1 MDLITCDSVQ
11 LYTGVVMGL
20 SLGLVRKLEDWS

>member
-11 LYTGVVMGL
+11 LYSGVVMGQNL
-20 SLGLVRKLEDWS
+20 RLMWKLEDWS